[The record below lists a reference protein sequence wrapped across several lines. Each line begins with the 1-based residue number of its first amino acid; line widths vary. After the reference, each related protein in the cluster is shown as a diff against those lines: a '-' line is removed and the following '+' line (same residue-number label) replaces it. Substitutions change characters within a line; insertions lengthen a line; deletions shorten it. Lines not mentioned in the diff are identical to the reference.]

1 MDTTAQDHFS
11 EENLTQRARAREIPL
26 EEKAEEEA
34 RERAKKN
41 PPFLQFTDS
50 SFPEI
55 RKHMRKSPMAV
66 EVFFFLAQHMARDNI
81 VICPN
86 SVMMEE
92 FSVSRATIARA
103 TRYLKD
109 HGLIESVKFG
119 TTNAYG
125 INGEYIW
132 RTFHHKGRYTVFDNV
147 RALASKAEN
156 KALSK
161 KLQHVYGI
169 QRDLDFDKNTGEVKD
184 N

>member
-1 MDTTAQDHFS
+1 MELTANDDHFS
-11 EENLTQRARAREIPL
+11 EENLTQRARARDIEL
-26 EEKAEEEA
+26 EKKQEEKDEE
-34 RERAKKN
+34 RKKKN
-41 PPFLQFTDS
+41 PPFLQFSDRQ
-50 SFPEI
+50 FPDI
-55 RKHMRKSPMAV
+55 RKHMRASPMAV
-66 EVFFFLAQHMARDNI
+66 QVFFFLAQHMAKDNI

-92 FSVSRATIARA
+92 FGVARSTIARA
-103 TRYLKD
+103 TAYLKK
-109 HGLIESVKFG
+109 HNLIESVKFG

-132 RTFHHKGRYTVFDNV
+132 RTFHHRGRYSVFENV

-169 QRDLDFDKNTGEVKD
+169 QGNLDFDKDTGEIK
-184 N
+184 